1 MGHPDVANWM
11 KRLIY
16 AFALLAFTVVLAITP
31 IIVFEIF
38 LNHTTVFDQLDSP
51 NPAYTPRYLRKV
63 NRQIKKNGF
72 KTTDRFRTWRPD
84 VKSLRDS
91 LINDEGCKIVVLGD
105 NFVAGDGVAVQDT
118 WGAKLEQKS

>member
-16 AFALLAFTVVLAITP
+16 ACALLAFTVLLAITP
-31 IIVFEIF
+31 IIVFEVF